1 MIWIAGNRQTD
12 RSAFLGAVSDD
23 NAGQK
28 LSLVNRLA
36 ANGNV
41 KADRKLRQA
50 ATGRPSLSRKTSCPK
65 TEEHSDESEGLSG
78 NHLNADGVVILK
90 PFLCATNIS
99 CITTQ

>member
-1 MIWIAGNRQTD
+1 M
-12 RSAFLGAVSDD
+12 SDD

-50 ATGRPSLSRKTSCPK
+50 ATGRPSLSCKTSRPK
-65 TEEHSDESEGLSG
+65 TEEHNDESEGLVG
-78 NHLNADGVVILK
+78 EPI
-90 PFLCATNIS
+90 
-99 CITTQ
+99 